1 MLFRFTR
8 KERDNVVIYILP
20 DDTILIPGYG
30 PYTMV
35 SEEKKYNPYLNGFDA

>member
-1 MLFRFTR
+1 MLFRITR
-8 KERDNVVIYILP
+8 IERDNVVIYILP